1 MSLQTHRIT
10 AGHHGGEPVLTD
22 VSLTVPAGSITGLT
36 GASGSGKTTLAR
48 VLAGL
53 HTPQHGHITLDDKPL
68 SVAVPGTVAM
78 LFQSPRQAVTA
89 RWTLC
94 RIITEPLRT
103 RRGRADTVHAA
114 VQRVGLTDDLLDRR
128 PHEVSDGQ
136 LQRACLAR
144 ALVQRPRYLICD
156 EMTAMLDPAT
166 AAALTAIITE
176 ETRRGL
182 GVLAI
187 SHQHAL
193 LATWTDHTHV
203 LMGQHVAG
211 SPRGSQ
217 STTKTFGYRP
227 RAVLHAR
234 KANHHHGLLVAKV
247 GADPPPVGEPGGRR

>member
-1 MSLQTHRIT
+1 MSLQAHYIT
-10 AGHHGGEPVLTD
+10 AGHHGGEPVLTN
-22 VSLTVPAGSITGLT
+22 VSLTIAAGSITGLT

-53 HTPQHGHITLDDKPL
+53 HTPDYGHVTFDDELL
-68 SVAVPGTVAM
+68 SVAAPGAVAM

-94 RIITEPLRT
+94 RIIAEPLRA

-166 AAALTAIITE
+166 TATLTAIITE
-176 ETRRGL
+176 ETRSGL

-187 SHQHAL
+187 SHHHDL
-193 LATWTDHTHV
+193 LAAWAEHTTV
-203 LMGQHVAG
+203 LATPTG
-211 SPRGSQ
+211 PRS
-217 STTKTFGYRP
+217 
-227 RAVLHAR
+227 V
-234 KANHHHGLLVAKV
+234 V
-247 GADPPPVGEPGGRR
+247 GWPMREEH

>member
-1 MSLQTHRIT
+1 MSLQAHRIT
-10 AGHHGGEPVLTD
+10 AGHHGGEPVLTN
-22 VSLTVPAGSITGLT
+22 VSLTIPAGSITGLI
-36 GASGSGKTTLAR
+36 GASGRGKTTLAR

-94 RIITEPLRT
+94 RIIAEPLRT

-114 VQRVGLTDDLLDRR
+114 AQRVGLTGDLLDRR

-166 AAALTAIITE
+166 TATLTTVITE
-176 ETRRGL
+176 ETRSGL

-187 SHQHAL
+187 SH
-193 LATWTDHTHV
+193 
-203 LMGQHVAG
+203 
-211 SPRGSQ
+211 
-217 STTKTFGYRP
+217 
-227 RAVLHAR
+227 
-234 KANHHHGLLVAKV
+234 HHGLLEVW
-247 GADPPPVGEPGGRR
+247 ADHVIAWA